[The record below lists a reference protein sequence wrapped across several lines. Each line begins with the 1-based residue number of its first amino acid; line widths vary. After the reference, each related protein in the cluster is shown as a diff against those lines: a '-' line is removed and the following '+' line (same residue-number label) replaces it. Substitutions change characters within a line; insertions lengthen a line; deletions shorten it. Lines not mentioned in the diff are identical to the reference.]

1 MRAPTLATSANAG
14 RDVGTTPVVVMASL
28 RLLRDAV
35 AAALRGLGFA
45 ASSRPLPTSSSRFD
59 ETRRWLAQERPTLG
73 VLITDLDDPTEVHDA
88 VAVVRGLDLPWLL
101 LTSAAPGPAWGALL
115 DAGAVEVLD
124 AASELAEVGRV
135 IHRLVAGGGPSAPN
149 HATVLDA
156 WRRVSSERR
165 ALTERVERLSARELE
180 ILVALGDG
188 LSPTM
193 IAERDGVAVST
204 VRAQVRSVLHKLEVR
219 TQLRAVAAYREE
231 QEWIRRWSARP

>member
-1 MRAPTLATSANAG
+1 
-14 RDVGTTPVVVMASL
+14 
-28 RLLRDAV
+28 
-35 AAALRGLGFA
+35 
-45 ASSRPLPTSSSRFD
+45 
-59 ETRRWLAQERPTLG
+59 
-73 VLITDLDDPTEVHDA
+73 
-88 VAVVRGLDLPWLL
+88 
-101 LTSAAPGPAWGALL
+101 
-115 DAGAVEVLD
+115 
-124 AASELAEVGRV
+124 
-135 IHRLVAGGGPSAPN
+135 
-149 HATVLDA
+149 
-156 WRRVSSERR
+156 VSSERR